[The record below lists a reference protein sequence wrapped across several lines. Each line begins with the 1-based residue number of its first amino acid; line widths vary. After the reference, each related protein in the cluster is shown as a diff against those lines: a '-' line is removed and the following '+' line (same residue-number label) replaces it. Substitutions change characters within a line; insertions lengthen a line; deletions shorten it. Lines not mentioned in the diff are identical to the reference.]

1 MLRPAASR
9 MKLSQLRH
17 LLAVAEAGTVR
28 QAAKNVHRSQSSVT
42 KSIQSLEQELG
53 VELLHRASHGVTPTA
68 IGKALIARA
77 TAIEAELRQARSEIE
92 TARGAGAGEIRL
104 SASPTVAMGLL
115 PRAIV
120 GFKRTRA
127 QVTFQIQE
135 GSYPDVLPA
144 VRTGELD
151 FALCLVPG
159 RPRDDE
165 LEFRILLRDQLTP
178 AVRVGHPLASR
189 GRLTVADLAKL
200 KLDWVIYRRSHT
212 GRDIFEQMFLAAGHA
227 PPRSTIECT
236 SFACT
241 LALVEASDCV
251 TLVPAQLFAER
262 RRNPAITALTLDSPM
277 PAWNVMVISRAQH
290 QLAPV
295 CRAFLKHLHRVARPR
310 GNGDGR

>member
-1 MLRPAASR
+1 
-9 MKLSQLRH
+9 MKLIQLRH

-77 TAIEAELRQARSEIE
+77 TAIEAELRQARSEVE

-115 PRAIV
+115 PKAIV
-120 GFKRTRA
+120 GFKRTRPK
-127 QVTFQIQE
+127 VSFQIQE

-178 AVRVGHPLASR
+178 AVRIGHPLAQR
-189 GRLTVADLAKL
+189 GRLTVAELAKL
-200 KLDWVIYRRSHT
+200 DLDWVIYRRSHT
-212 GRDIFEQMFLAAGHA
+212 GRDIFEQTFAAAGQA
-227 PPRSTIECT
+227 PPRSTIEST
-236 SFACT
+236 SFACV

-262 RRNPAITALTLDSPM
+262 RRSAAITALAMDSPM
-277 PAWNVMVISRAQH
+277 PPWNVTLISRAQH

-295 CRAFLKHLHRVARPR
+295 CRAFLKHLHRLARPR
-310 GNGDGR
+310 ASGEGR

>member
-1 MLRPAASR
+1 
-9 MKLSQLRH
+9 MKLIQLRH

-77 TAIEAELRQARSEIE
+77 TAIEAELRQARSEVE

-115 PRAIV
+115 PKAIV
-120 GFKRTRA
+120 GFKRTRPK
-127 QVTFQIQE
+127 VSFQIQE

-178 AVRVGHPLASR
+178 AVRVGHPLAQR
-189 GRLTVADLAKL
+189 GRLTVAELAKL
-200 KLDWVIYRRSHT
+200 ELDWVIYRRSHT
-212 GRDIFEQMFLAAGHA
+212 GRDIFEQTFAAAGLA
-227 PPRSTIECT
+227 PPRSTIEST
-236 SFACT
+236 SFACV

-262 RRNPAITALTLDSPM
+262 RRSAAITALAMDSPM
-277 PAWNVMVISRAQH
+277 PPWNVTLISRAQH
-290 QLAPV
+290 QLAPI
-295 CRAFLKHLHRVARPR
+295 CRAFLKHLHRMTRPR
-310 GNGDGR
+310 AGGAGR

>member
-1 MLRPAASR
+1 

-28 QAAKNVHRSQSSVT
+28 QASKNVHRSQSSVT

-68 IGKALIARA
+68 VGKALIARA
-77 TAIEAELRQARSEIE
+77 KAIEAELRQARSEIE

-104 SASPTVAMGLL
+104 SASPTVAVGLL
-115 PRAIV
+115 PKAII
-120 GFKRTRA
+120 GFKRTRP

-159 RPRDDE
+159 RPRDEE
-165 LEFRILLRDQLTP
+165 LDFRILLRDQVTP

-189 GRLTVADLAKL
+189 GRLTAADLTGL
-200 KLDWVIYRRSHT
+200 NLDWVIYRRSHT
-212 GRDIFEQMFLAAGHA
+212 GRDIFEQTFIAAGLA
-227 PPRSTIECT
+227 PPRSAIECT
-236 SFACT
+236 SFACA

-251 TLVPAQLFAER
+251 TLVPAQLLAER
-262 RRNPAITALTLDSPM
+262 RRNASITALTMDSPM
-277 PAWNVMVISRAQH
+277 PPWNVTVISRAQH

-295 CRAFLKHLHRVARPR
+295 CLAFLKYLHRVARPR
-310 GNGDGR
+310 SGGSGG